1 MNQEV
6 AIHEPV
12 SELIT
17 SEEWAA
23 RQFRKAWDAAKS
35 ALDAG
40 MAGELVWTPK
50 KRTRS
55 LEANACMWAC
65 LTDIS
70 RQVVWYGQK
79 LTPDE
84 WKEVISAGLRAQRV
98 VPGIEG
104 GFVSLGVRT
113 SKMSIKEMGNMIEL
127 CLAFGSQ
134 QGVRFTAPEWRCE

>member
-1 MNQEV
+1 MSTGV
-6 AIHEPV
+6 VIHEPV

-17 SEEWAA
+17 SAERAA
-23 RQFRKAWDAAKS
+23 KQFRKAWDAATV
-35 ALDAG
+35 ALDSG
-40 MAGELVWTPK
+40 LVGELVWTPK

-70 RQVVWYGQK
+70 RQVVWYGLK
-79 LTPDE
+79 LTPDYCNLF
-84 WKEVISAGLRAQRV
+84 ISAGMRAQRV

-127 CLAFGSQ
+127 CLAFGAQ

>member
-1 MNQEV
+1 MTTEV

-12 SELIT
+12 TELIT
-17 SEEWAA
+17 SAEWAA
-23 RQFRKAWDAAKS
+23 KQFRKAWDAATA

-40 MAGELVWTPK
+40 LFGELVWTPK

-70 RQVVWYGQK
+70 RQVVWYGQR
-79 LTPDE
+79 LTPEE
-84 WKEVISAGLRAQRV
+84 WKEVISAGLRPQRV

-113 SKMSIKEMGNMIEL
+113 SKMSIKEMSNMIEL
-127 CLAFGSQ
+127 CLAFGAQ

>member
-1 MNQEV
+1 
-6 AIHEPV
+6 
-12 SELIT
+12 
-17 SEEWAA
+17 
-23 RQFRKAWDAAKS
+23 
-35 ALDAG
+35 
-40 MAGELVWTPK
+40 
-50 KRTRS
+50 
-55 LEANACMWAC
+55 MWAC

-127 CLAFGSQ
+127 CLAFGAQ
-134 QGVRFTAPEWRCE
+134 QGVRFTAPEWRSE